1 MSDIKHKM
9 QQLNEIAI
17 ELKQELYGIDNII
30 DRVIKSTMTNLYW
43 ENIFFL
49 W

>member
-9 QQLNEIAI
+9 QRLNEIAI

-30 DRVIKSTMTNLYW
+30 ERVIKSISSSHW
-43 ENIFFL
+43 QKKR
-49 W
+49 